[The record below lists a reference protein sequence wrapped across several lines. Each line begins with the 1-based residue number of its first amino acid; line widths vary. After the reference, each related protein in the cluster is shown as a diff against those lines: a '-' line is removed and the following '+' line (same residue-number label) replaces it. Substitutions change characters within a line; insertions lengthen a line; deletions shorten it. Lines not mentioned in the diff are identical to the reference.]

1 MNMTVV
7 WGVVVQEFDVIAR
20 EAEEAVNEARGDTR
34 MRISWGSLM
43 KCSEEGVRG
52 SGFDPPNDG
61 HDSMARSVIK
71 VNDGEGSFGSNVKK
85 KN

>member
-1 MNMTVV
+1 M
-7 WGVVVQEFDVIAR
+7 
-20 EAEEAVNEARGDTR
+20 NEARGDTR

-85 KN
+85 KKN

>member
-1 MNMTVV
+1 
-7 WGVVVQEFDVIAR
+7 
-20 EAEEAVNEARGDTR
+20 
-34 MRISWGSLM
+34 M

-85 KN
+85 KKTEIN